1 MSDADLWQAVLLL
14 YLHLLAM
21 AFFVGGQLF
30 IAVAVVPVERR
41 SPDPLRLRLI
51 ARRFGVASLVALGV
65 LLASGAAMASHFDL
79 WSSGTLQLKLGLVA
93 TVLVL
98 TAIHLRYPRAHL
110 LQAAILLLTLVIV
123 WLGLDLAH

>member
-1 MSDADLWQAVLLL
+1 MSDADLWQAVL

-30 IAVAVVPVERR
+30 IAVAVVPVERA
-41 SPDPLRLRLI
+41 SPDPLRLRMI
-51 ARRFGVASLVALGV
+51 ARRFGIASLVALGA
-65 LLASGAAMASHFDL
+65 LLASGTAMASHYEL

-93 TVLVL
+93 TVMVL
-98 TAIHLRYPRAHL
+98 TAVHLRYPRAHL
-110 LQAAILLLTLVIV
+110 LQAAIFAATLAIV